1 VSGAA
6 RADLLVFDRDPQSTH
21 LLTDVLGAS
30 PSLQK
35 AVVAWLSDR
44 ETQFFVVGTT
54 GGVPQQTFTLGARD
68 LQQLQ
73 AQVLPEAIALID
85 EAARASATCAAVN
98 PALTR
103 QVAEAWSVASGRQ
116 NGGGDGGLR
125 S

>member
-1 VSGAA
+1 MSNAA
-6 RADLLVFDRDPQSTH
+6 RAELLVFDRDPQSTH

-44 ETQFFVVGTT
+44 ETLFFVVGTT
-54 GGVPQQTFTLGARD
+54 GGVRQQTFTLGARD

-73 AQVLPEAIALID
+73 EQVLPEAIGLID
-85 EAARASATCAAVN
+85 PAARGAATCTAVN
-98 PALTR
+98 PALMR
-103 QVAEAWSVASGRQ
+103 QVATAWAAASGRQ